1 MLECEITDTKT
12 FKDIIQVT
20 DKIVDEIKITCDND
34 GMRYSCLDRGHV
46 SFISADFNKDYFFT
60 YNCEEPETLTI
71 DSTELLNILK
81 RAKSN
86 DLLRISHDESNLILT
101 FVGEATRTFRI
112 RLIDA
117 EYDNP
122 TPPHIEYP
130 VTRLELSFKDWWDT
144 VKDLELYTD
153 KITIKTNGDQLLV
166 SGEGD
171 KGSYEAELQ
180 ALDNNADRAYKSTFS
195 LDHVKKLSSV
205 SGSFYL
211 SFGTD
216 MPILLESLNGME
228 GYSYGMLIAPRIEAD
243 D

>member
-1 MLECEITDTKT
+1 MLECEITDIRT

-60 YNCEEPETLTI
+60 YNCEEPETLTV

-122 TPPHIEYP
+122 TPPNIEYP
-130 VTRLELSFKDWWDT
+130 VTR
-144 VKDLELYTD
+144 LELYTD

-216 MPILLESLNGME
+216 MPILLESMNEME

>member
-1 MLECEITDTKT
+1 MLECEITDIRT

-60 YNCEEPETLTI
+60 YNCEEPETLTV

-130 VTRLELSFKDWWDT
+130 VTRLNCPSRIGGILS
-144 VKDLELYTD
+144 
-153 KITIKTNGDQLLV
+153 
-166 SGEGD
+166 
-171 KGSYEAELQ
+171 
-180 ALDNNADRAYKSTFS
+180 
-195 LDHVKKLSSV
+195 
-205 SGSFYL
+205 
-211 SFGTD
+211 
-216 MPILLESLNGME
+216 
-228 GYSYGMLIAPRIEAD
+228 RIWNCTLTR
-243 D
+243 